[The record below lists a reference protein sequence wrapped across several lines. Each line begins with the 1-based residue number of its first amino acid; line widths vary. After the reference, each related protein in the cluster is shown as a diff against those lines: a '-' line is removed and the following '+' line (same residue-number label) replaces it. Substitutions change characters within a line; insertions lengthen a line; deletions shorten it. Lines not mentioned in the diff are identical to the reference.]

1 MHTARLVPISPSM
14 HCAGCLPMV
23 GEGSASGP
31 GGGGGLL
38 MCVCVG
44 GGGVPASGQGGAPG
58 GYPSM
63 HWGRPPAPPPVNR
76 ILDTRF

>member
-31 GGGGGLL
+31 GGGGVCS
-38 MCVCVG
+38 CVCVWG
-44 GGGVPASGQGGAPG
+44 GGCLPLVRGVLQGDIPACIGADHLP
-58 GYPSM
+58 
-63 HWGRPPAPPPVNR
+63 PPPVNR
-76 ILDTRF
+76 ILDMRF